1 MLKITHFSNIR
12 TAQVFVDYMATQK
25 VTLVM
30 EEQDGFY
37 VIFLKDASKKEIVE
51 QSLSHYVRNP
61 NSEKYLNASW
71 QRGNLRHQIK
81 PARSASFWPSIT
93 NRAGPLTLTM
103 VVLVIAVFI
112 YINLFN
118 AQNLLAVLEWPT
130 NPSQRLEIWRWFGFI
145 VLQVTL
151 MSVVFNLF
159 WWWYLGGMVEKQLGT
174 GKLIVITLISA
185 LLTGWM
191 QVKLGSYAYGLQGV
205 VYALIGYCWLM
216 GHRAPKAGIYLE
228 NGMLGI
234 AVIFLVLGYYGVL
247 GSQKLMA
254 PNIVGLVLGLAMALV
269 DSMTIARNR
278 SKS

>member
-25 VTLVM
+25 VTLMM
-30 EEQDGFY
+30 EKQDQFY
-37 VIFLKDASKKEIVE
+37 VILLEDVSKKEHVE
-51 QSLSHYVRNP
+51 QALSHYIRNP
-61 NSEKYLNASW
+61 NSPQYLNASW
-71 QRGNLRHQIK
+71 QRGNLRHQITA
-81 PARSASFWPSIT
+81 PRSASFWSSIY
-93 NRAGPLTLTM
+93 NRAGPMTLTM

-118 AQNLLAVLEWPT
+118 AQNLIAALEWPS
-130 NPSQRLEIWRWFGFI
+130 NSSQRWEVWRWFGFI
-145 VLQVTL
+145 ILQITL
-151 MSVVFNLF
+151 VSVVFNVF
-159 WWWYLGGMVEKQLGT
+159 WWWYLGGMVEKSLGT

-205 VYALIGYCWLM
+205 VYALMGYCWLM
-216 GHRAPKAGIYLE
+216 GQRAPKFGIYLE
-228 NGMLGI
+228 NGMLVI
-234 AVIFLVLGYYGVL
+234 AIIFLVLGYYGVM

-269 DSMTIARNR
+269 DSITI
-278 SKS
+278 SKNKTKS